1 MVHVRKFNMRYKK
14 TILLLM
20 VILFVSCGGGSG
32 SGTNMGT
39 NTNTNIGT
47 GGGNVLTKVIST
59 IVSDSAAVTMIPVG
73 Y

>member
-1 MVHVRKFNMRYKK
+1 MRYKK

-32 SGTNMGT
+32 
-39 NTNTNIGT
+39 TNTNIGT
-47 GGGNVLTKVIST
+47 GGGNVLTKVVST